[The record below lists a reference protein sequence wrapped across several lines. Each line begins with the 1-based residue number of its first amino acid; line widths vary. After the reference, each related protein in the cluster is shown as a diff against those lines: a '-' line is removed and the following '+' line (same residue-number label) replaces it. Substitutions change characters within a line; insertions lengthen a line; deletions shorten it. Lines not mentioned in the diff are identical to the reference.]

1 MIVFIIRI
9 IKTKL
14 TVTVDEELLPRAKQ
28 VARQRGVSLSNVIEE
43 SLKRL
48 TATGG
53 DFVGKWRGGF
63 RARKS
68 AADPRAEFLKR
79 KYLANSD

>member
-9 IKTKL
+9 MKTKL

-48 TATGG
+48 TATRG
-53 DFVGKWRGGF
+53 DFVGKWRGAF

-68 AADPRAEFLKR
+68 ADPRAEFLKR
-79 KYLANSD
+79 KYLADSD